1 MRLPSNSVPIDVIGF
16 AIDKAP
22 ENLFNRVANNEI
34 KIESVVS
41 PSRFQIWLKVTS
53 DM

>member
-16 AIDKAP
+16 AIDKDH

-34 KIESVVS
+34 KIESVIS
-41 PSRFQIWLKVTS
+41 PSLSKIWLKVTS